1 MTANTNSKQTVLVV
15 GGTGKPGRRVVERLR
30 ARGIDVRI
38 GSRSGKP
45 PFSWDDRNAWTAT
58 LEGVT
63 DLYAYVPDLLVPD
76 AAEAAEELARQA
88 QARDIRRFV
97 LLSGRGEEVSERAE
111 NLVSAAMANRTV
123 VRCSW
128 FNQNFDEGYMV
139 DDIRAGVLALPG
151 GDTPEPFVDADDIAD
166 VAVAALTEDG
176 HEGRIYELTGPR
188 LLTFAEAT
196 AEIARAIGHE
206 VAYVPVTVDEFA
218 GEAAARGVPEEF
230 ISVLRYLFTEVND
243 GRNASVTNGVREVL
257 GREPK
262 DFSQFADAAAASGA
276 WEPEDR

>member
-1 MTANTNSKQTVLVV
+1 MTANTNIDQTVLVV
-15 GGTGKPGRRVVERLR
+15 GGTGKPGSRVAERLR

-38 GSRSGKP
+38 GSRSGEP
-45 PFSWDDRNAWTAT
+45 PFSWDDRDAWAAT

-88 QARDIRRFV
+88 QARGIRRLV
-97 LLSGRGEEVSERAE
+97 LVSGRGEEVSERAE
-111 NLVSAAMANRTV
+111 DLVGAVMPTRTV

-139 DDIRAGVLALPG
+139 EDIRAGVLALPA
-151 GDTPEPFVDADDIAD
+151 GDTPEPFVDAEDIAD

-176 HEGRIYELTGPR
+176 HEGRLYELTGPR
-188 LLTFAEAT
+188 LLTFAEAA
-196 AEIARAIGHE
+196 AEIARATGRE

-218 GEAAARGVPEEF
+218 AEAAKQGVPEEF
-230 ISVLRYLFTEVND
+230 VSVLRHLFTEVND
-243 GRNASVTNGVREVL
+243 GRNANVTDGVRQVL

-262 DFSQFADAAAASGA
+262 DFSQFARAAAASGA
-276 WEPEDR
+276 WEPEER